1 VVALAVI
8 TCGDAALRW
17 TPIRTSPT
25 VVLASTAYPTL
36 PGTRS
41 RTRPAEV
48 VARTVVGGAENV
60 ILIWP
65 VDTRA
70 LVRVDEMSSPTIEPA
85 LPVAAIGPD
94 TDPSSMVPAL
104 VLAVTG
110 PDSDPSRMVP
120 TLLVILTA
128 IVLGALMS

>member
-1 VVALAVI
+1 MVMEPVVALAVI

-17 TPIRTSPT
+17 TPIRMAPT

-41 RTRPAEV
+41 RITPAEV

-65 VDTRA
+65 VDILTMA
-70 LVRVDEMSSPTIEPA
+70 RVDDTSSPTIEPA
-85 LPVAAIGPD
+85 LPVAAIGPE
-94 TDPSSMVPAL
+94 TECSLMMPA
-104 VLAVTG
+104 
-110 PDSDPSRMVP
+110 
-120 TLLVILTA
+120 
-128 IVLGALMS
+128 

>member
-1 VVALAVI
+1 MEPVVARAVI

-17 TPIRTSPT
+17 TPIRILPT

-48 VARTVVGGAENV
+48 VALTVVGGAENV

-65 VDTRA
+65 VDILMMARA
-70 LVRVDEMSSPTIEPA
+70 DDTSSPTI
-85 LPVAAIGPD
+85 
-94 TDPSSMVPAL
+94 
-104 VLAVTG
+104 
-110 PDSDPSRMVP
+110 
-120 TLLVILTA
+120 
-128 IVLGALMS
+128 

>member
-1 VVALAVI
+1 VALAVI
-8 TCGDAALRW
+8 TCGDDALRC
-17 TPIRTSPT
+17 TPIRMSPT
-25 VVLASTAYPTL
+25 VVLALTAYPTL

-41 RTRPAEV
+41 WTRPADV
-48 VARTVVGGAENV
+48 VASTVVGGAENV

-70 LVRVDEMSSPTIEPA
+70 TVRADEISSPTIEPA
-85 LPVAAIGPD
+85 LPVAVIGPD
-94 TDPSSMVPAL
+94 TECSSMVPAL

-120 TLLVILTA
+120 TLLVILTV
-128 IVLGALMS
+128 IVLGTLMS